1 MLTEMD
7 FIRRILVPVDFLNAS
22 KDAVKFAIE
31 FAGRTGAKIYLL
43 HAYRLIQPK
52 ILLLPYFK
60 SPVYTG
66 PELKKELEVYA
77 QGLFEKIESQFFRG
91 IEVEHE
97 YLTEIGFPAQAIET
111 TVNRLSIDLVIMG
124 THNKKRKSEFWGSNT
139 LEVIKKG
146 ICPVLAIPDG
156 ARFKGFKSIT
166 LASDYEKVKNVNIYT
181 FIKNWAKIFKGKLQ
195 ILHLTQNNSTL
206 SEEKLSAKKE
216 FEKVFTGVDHSYY
229 FKSSSDFDD
238 GISEHLDSENTDIL
252 IIIPRGHNYFGK
264 IFKRNLTASVFLKT
278 KIPLL
283 IIHE

>member
-1 MLTEMD
+1 MD
-7 FIRRILVPVDFLNAS
+7 FVSRILVPVDFLDAS

-31 FAGRTGAKIYLL
+31 FAGRTRAKIYLL

-60 SPVYTG
+60 SPDYTG

-77 QGLFEKIESQFFRG
+77 QGLFEKIENQFFRG
-91 IEVEHE
+91 IAVEHE
-97 YLTEIGFPAQAIET
+97 FLTEIGFPAQAIET

-139 LEVIKKG
+139 LEVIKKD

-166 LASDYEKVKNVNIYT
+166 LASDYEKVKNVNVYT
-181 FIKNWAKIFKGKLQ
+181 FIINLAKIFKGKLQ
-195 ILHLTQNNSTL
+195 ILHLTQSDLTL
-206 SEEKLSAKKE
+206 SKEKLSSQKE
-216 FEKVFTGVDHSYY
+216 FEKIFAGVDHSYY
-229 FKSSSDFDD
+229 FKSSSDFDV

-252 IIIPRGHNYFGK
+252 VIVPRDHNYFDK
-264 IFKRNLTASVFLKT
+264 IFKRNLTASVVLKT

-283 IIHE
+283 TIHE

>member
-1 MLTEMD
+1 MN
-7 FIRRILVPVDFLNAS
+7 FISRILVPVDFLDAS

-31 FAGRTGAKIYLL
+31 FAKRTRAKISLL

-66 PELKKELEVYA
+66 PELKNELEVYS
-77 QGLFEKIESQFFRG
+77 QGLFEKIESQLFKG
-91 IEVEHE
+91 VEVEHE
-97 YLTEIGFPAQAIET
+97 FLTEIGFPAQAIET

-124 THNKKRKSEFWGSNT
+124 TLNKKKESEFWGSNT

-156 ARFKGFKSIT
+156 AKFKGFKSIT
-166 LASDYEKVKNVNIYT
+166 LASDYDKVKNVNVYT
-181 FIKNWAKIFKGKLQ
+181 FIINLAKTFKGKLQ
-195 ILHLTQNNSTL
+195 ILHLTQNDSTL
-206 SEEKLSAKKE
+206 CKEKLSAKKE

-252 IIIPRGHNYFGK
+252 VIIPRDHNYFEK
-264 IFKRNLTASVFLKT
+264 IFKRNLTASVLLKT